1 LYQRYGDVGI
11 LEKQYA
17 SMKAWV
23 DHLERLCGPSRLW
36 EHGFQFGDWLDPDA
50 PPAQADKAKTI
61 PAVVAT
67 AYFARSTELLAKSA
81 DVLGKT
87 EDAQKY
93 HQLHTQI
100 RTAFAQDY
108 VTPSGRM
115 VSDAT
120 TAYALA
126 LEFDLLSADQRQ
138 RAGERLLAL
147 VRQSRFHI
155 STGFVGTPLIC
166 DALCHVGA
174 TQAAFRL
181 LTQTTCPSWLYP
193 VTMGATTIWERWDS
207 MLPDGSIN
215 PGEMTSFNHYA
226 LGAVADWLH
235 RTVAGLAPLEPA
247 YRCFEIAPNIGG
259 GMTHASARHKTPYGI
274 AEVRWKIQ
282 ADQLEMDAIVPAN
295 TRATVRFPGSS
306 EVLEVGSGTYHW
318 VRTFEGESKPKSFSL
333 ETKFG
338 EIVDDA
344 QALEAVETVMAEHAP
359 ETAHIRT
366 AILKGALEKR
376 LGDAISIMPQS
387 EALRRKL
394 IEALAAMGQ

>member
-1 LYQRYGDVGI
+1 
-11 LEKQYA
+11 
-17 SMKAWV
+17 V
-23 DHLERLCGPSRLW
+23 DHLEGLCGPSRLW

-50 PPAQADKAKTI
+50 PPHQADKAKTI
-61 PAVVAT
+61 PAIVAT

-81 DVLGKT
+81 EVLGKT

-93 HQLHTQI
+93 RQLHTEI
-100 RTAFAQDY
+100 RAAFAQDY

-120 TAYALA
+120 TGYALA
-126 LEFDLLSADQRQ
+126 LEFDLLSTEQRQ
-138 RAGERLLAL
+138 RAGERLIAL

-193 VTMGATTIWERWDS
+193 VTMGATTVWERWDS

-247 YRCFEIAPNIGG
+247 YRRFEIAPNIGG

-274 AEVRWKIQ
+274 AEVTWKLQ
-282 ADQLEMDAIVPAN
+282 DDQLEVAAIVPAN
-295 TRATVRFPGSS
+295 TRATVRFPGSA
-306 EVLEVGSGTYHW
+306 EVLEVGSGTYRW
-318 VRTFEGESKPKSFSL
+318 VRPYMAESKRRALSI
-333 ETKFG
+333 ETKFA

-344 QALEAVETVMAEHAP
+344 HALKAVESVMAAHAP

-366 AILKGALEKR
+366 AILNGALEKR
-376 LGDAISIMPQS
+376 LTDAVSMMPRPD
-387 EALRRKL
+387 ELRRKL
-394 IEALAAMGQ
+394 ADRLATIGQ